1 MPPPIPINIEVTPT
15 LNKVPTNDI
24 LSDKISGTYVFI
36 SSSISD
42 MSKASMDWTEDMDS
56 NVSTLSSVSKTLSS
70 D

>member
-24 LSDKISGTYVFI
+24 LSDKISGTNVFI